1 MYLIIFQYFKSLGL
15 ALLLSL
21 GFASVGQA
29 ASFDCKKVTTETEI
43 AICSDAELSALD
55 ELMGAWWMSSEETRP
70 VLSDQQ
76 KWLVERNKCEPSFVC
91 LEQKYQERF
100 AELGYKI
107 LRILDQQHGDVVYML
122 RADISYMYQASAF
135 LYKASGELL
144 QAPVLKLPNISKNYD
159 TCQGINNNVTI
170 SFRSATFEDILG
182 LEISGGLETTRVHLT
197 TFTKWAGHGD
207 KSHRVT
213 YELLNREFRPYKVEL
228 DTCLDGK
235 VQYVQVFAK

>member
-1 MYLIIFQYFKSLGL
+1 MTL
-15 ALLLSL
+15 AFTLATND
-21 GFASVGQA
+21 FCHA
-29 ASFDCKKVTTETEI
+29 ASFDCNKAITETEI
-43 AICSDAELSALD
+43 AICSDPELSALD
-55 ELMGAWWMSSEETRP
+55 DLMGAWWMSSEKTSP
-70 VLSDQQ
+70 VLSAQQ
-76 KWLVERNKCEPSFVC
+76 KWLIERNKCEPSFVC
-91 LEQKYQERF
+91 LKQKYQERF
-100 AELGYKI
+100 TELGYEI
-107 LRILDQQHGDVVYML
+107 LRILDKQHDDVVYFL

-135 LYKASGELL
+135 LYMESEGLL
-144 QAPVLKLPNISKNYD
+144 QVPVLKLPNIPENYD
-159 TCQGINNNVTI
+159 TCQGINDNVTI

-182 LEISGGLETTRVHLT
+182 LEVSGGLETTRGHIA